1 MFSSGRLLLSYTRNR
16 LSAQTTRA
24 LMCLGEWS
32 LMDFIHNDDLLS
44 VTGLPDAPE
53 EAGDEDGE
61 FEMPRDWDK
70 IN

>member
-1 MFSSGRLLLSYTRNR
+1 
-16 LSAQTTRA
+16 
-24 LMCLGEWS
+24 MCLGEWS